1 MIIKRVWSKEKMWWM
16 KNMNKY
22 MLMVND
28 LNMAFFKEML
38 GDKIEFMPIQAAD
51 TANPALKVIV
61 LPWVVP
67 VPSADVQTN
76 NQQSDAV
83 NTQTGDNHVQ

>member
-38 GDKIEFMPIQAAD
+38 GDKIEFMSIQAAD

-67 VPSADVQTN
+67 CHLLMCKQIIN
-76 NQQSDAV
+76 NLMP
-83 NTQTGDNHVQ
+83 